1 MKNKIQM
8 NVRVT
13 EEQKDVL
20 SKVLDVLRED
30 EAGNRVEDL
39 ENWLA
44 GYGNVNAG
52 DVEKIIAERD
62 ARINEIE
69 ERLAKLEVLIPYKK
83 PN

>member
-1 MKNKIQM
+1 M

-30 EAGNRVEDL
+30 DAGNRVEDL

-44 GYGNVNAG
+44 GYGSLNAG
-52 DVEKIIAERD
+52 EVEKIIAERD

-69 ERLAKLEVLIPYKK
+69 QRLAKLEVLIPYKK

>member
-44 GYGNVNAG
+44 GYSSLNTN